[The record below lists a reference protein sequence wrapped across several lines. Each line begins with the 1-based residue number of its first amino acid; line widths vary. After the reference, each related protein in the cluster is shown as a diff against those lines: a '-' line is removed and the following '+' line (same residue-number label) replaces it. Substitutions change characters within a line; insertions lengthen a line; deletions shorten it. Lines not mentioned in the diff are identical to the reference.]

1 MSNQRD
7 LKKLFQIPAVS
18 DKLNLLHLLFEGSEL
33 SHDLALALL
42 KVIHRELGK
51 PSVADGS
58 VYKQYAGM
66 IQLLQYHQPEM
77 LQKVVN
83 TWKMKNSSAPDE
95 WFDHGN
101 PVG

>member
-1 MSNQRD
+1 M
-7 LKKLFQIPAVS
+7 
-18 DKLNLLHLLFEGSEL
+18 LFEGSEL
-33 SHDLALALL
+33 NHDLALALL
-42 KVIHRELGK
+42 KVIHKELGNS
-51 PSVADGS
+51 PAAEGS

-66 IQLLQYHQPEM
+66 IQLLQYYQPEM